1 MGKTRIK
8 KKILVCYK
16 HFWYCI
22 FCVWGVG
29 IFKFQVSSTFSH
41 TNCII
46 KLIFYNTVSCRNKY
60 NTRKKNII
68 EKMQTGVLSI
78 IREKNIPFQV
88 PKHVDDPRTD
98 YPHFFILVKVFVSI
112 RLKHYCKVFRETKL
126 DKKVRKKLSKLVL
139 FKNQ

>member
-1 MGKTRIK
+1 
-8 KKILVCYK
+8 
-16 HFWYCI
+16 
-22 FCVWGVG
+22 
-29 IFKFQVSSTFSH
+29 
-41 TNCII
+41 
-46 KLIFYNTVSCRNKY
+46 
-60 NTRKKNII
+60 
-68 EKMQTGVLSI
+68 MQTGVLSI